1 MEELAEAQRRTEQ
14 RVEELAEAQRRTEQR
29 LEELAEAQQRTEQ
42 RVEELAEAQRRT
54 EQRVEELAEAQ
65 RRTEEQMRQLVERQ
79 QQLEGRMDRLEIA
92 MRELAESQRQTDQKM
107 RELAESQRQT
117 DQKMQELAEAQ
128 KRTEQRLEELAEAQQ
143 RTEEE
148 MRGLTVAMKEM
159 RRTVGTLQH
168 TVGYMLEDRA
178 CAGLPALLK
187 ADFGIEVVGRLT
199 RDCVKVGKRDVE
211 VNIFGKGWK
220 DGAEVWI
227 VGEAKTQVYERD
239 VKRFERTVEELKTV
253 LGENLFLV
261 MVGYQI
267 APGAQQYLR
276 ARGIAFYL
284 STALP
289 L

>member
-1 MEELAEAQRRTEQ
+1 MQ
-14 RVEELAEAQRRTEQR
+14 
-29 LEELAEAQQRTEQ
+29 
-42 RVEELAEAQRRT
+42 
-54 EQRVEELAEAQ
+54 
-65 RRTEEQMRQLVERQ
+65 
-79 QQLEGRMDRLEIA
+79 
-92 MRELAESQRQTDQKM
+92 ELAESQRQTDQKM
-107 RELAESQRQT
+107 R
-117 DQKMQELAEAQ
+117 ELAEAQ

-148 MRGLTVAMKEM
+148 IRGLTVAMKEM

-199 RDCVKVGKRDVE
+199 RDYVRVGKRNVE
-211 VNIFGKGWK
+211 VNIFGKGRK
-220 DGAEVWI
+220 DGEEVWI

-239 VKRFERTVEELKTV
+239 VKQFERTVEELKTV

-267 APGAQQYLR
+267 TPGVQQYLR
-276 ARGIAFYL
+276 ARGIAFYI